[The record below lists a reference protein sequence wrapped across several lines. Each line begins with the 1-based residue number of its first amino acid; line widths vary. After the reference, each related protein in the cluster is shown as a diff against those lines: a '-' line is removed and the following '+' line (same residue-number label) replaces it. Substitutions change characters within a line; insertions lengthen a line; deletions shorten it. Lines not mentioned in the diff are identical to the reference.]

1 MPPLGK
7 DLLIVGAG
15 HARRSWARDTGLQR
29 IGRTNPSGWARAGW
43 PGLTAAR
50 GAVAGILPFGLDQ
63 AVAGKAVPKAAAMVV
78 PKPDGP
84 GFCWR
89 CGPAGC
95 PGHHGAE
102 GRQAAS
108 HPSSRV
114 QCEDDTSQDCGT
126 ALQWL
131 GWNLV
136 VAV

>member
-43 PGLTAAR
+43 PALTAAR

-78 PKPDGP
+78 PQPDGP

-95 PGHHGAE
+95 RATTAPRDGR
-102 GRQAAS
+102 RQAT
-108 HPSSRV
+108 HPVACNAKMIQAKIAVRPSNGSG
-114 QCEDDTSQDCGT
+114 ET
-126 ALQWL
+126 LWL
-131 GWNLV
+131 
-136 VAV
+136 

>member
-63 AVAGKAVPKAAAMVV
+63 AVAGKAVPKAAAMWCRSRTG
-78 PKPDGP
+78 PD
-84 GFCWR
+84 F
-89 CGPAGC
+89 AGAAARRAARATTA
-95 PGHHGAE
+95 PRDGR
-102 GRQAAS
+102 RQAT
-108 HPSSRV
+108 HPVACNAKMIQAKIAVRPSNGSG
-114 QCEDDTSQDCGT
+114 ET
-126 ALQWL
+126 LWL
-131 GWNLV
+131 R
-136 VAV
+136 